1 MNHKLWTLVGAR
13 VLALSFVLAGA
24 TACGD
29 GVNKTSANGNTTATA
44 STDAAGLPRDAS
56 PSATVIGTA
65 PAQPTGAEPPGTTPV
80 NSVNTNSE
88 MSKSVESNSM
98 PLPGQPN
105 DHSNVAPKA
114 SQEASNADALKSPA
128 AAAQANNG
136 ERQERAK

>member
-13 VLALSFVLAGA
+13 VLALSFILAGA

-29 GVNKTSANGNTTATA
+29 RVTTSSKAPPSQA
-44 STDAAGLPRDAS
+44 AS
-56 PSATVIGTA
+56 PSAVVIGTA
-65 PAQPTGAEPPGTTPV
+65 PAQPTGAEPAGTSPV
-80 NSVNTNSE
+80 NGVNTNSE

-105 DHSNVAPKA
+105 DHSNVAPKP
-114 SQEASNADALKSPA
+114 SQEASSADVLKSPA

-136 ERQERAK
+136 ERQERSR

>member
-1 MNHKLWTLVGAR
+1 MNHRLWTLVGAR

-29 GVNKTSANGNTTATA
+29 RANNASNKTPPSSA
-44 STDAAGLPRDAS
+44 AS
-56 PSATVIGTA
+56 PSAVVIGTA

-80 NSVNTNSE
+80 TNVNTNSE

-105 DHSNVAPKA
+105 DHSNVAPKP
-114 SQEASNADALKSPA
+114 SQAAEGADALKSPA

-136 ERQERAK
+136 ERQTRTQ